1 MLGVSARRALDA
13 AYALFFDL
21 LAGTTTALATART
34 LAEERARAVAL
45 AALDRAKTAFFSNI
59 SHAFR
64 TPLTL
69 VLGSLDDA
77 LADGAHPLPAPQQE
91 RLALV
96 QRNTL
101 RLQRLV
107 NSLLDFARIGAGR
120 LQADFAPL
128 DLAAYTAEL
137 AGVFR
142 TALEKTGLALEVD
155 CPPLRAPVCV
165 DAGMW
170 EKIVFNLLSNALE
183 FTFAGGVRVSLR
195 EEDGQAVLR
204 VAGTGEG
211 LAAAELPKLFTRFY
225 RAEGTRSRSY
235 EGSGTGL
242 AFVQELVQLHG
253 GAITAE
259 SRVGQGST
267 FAVRLPLG
275 AAHLPA
281 EQVRDARPAAPLPS
295 PGAAFV
301 AEAQQ
306 WPAGAPAE
314 PAGPGAAPAEVAAG
328 ARPAD
333 EAAATILVVDDN
345 ADMRGYVQRILAR
358 EPQWTVRTAADGL
371 QALEDVAQQL
381 PDLVLSDVVMP
392 RLDGFGLLQALKQ
405 NPDTARIP
413 VVLLSARAGEEA
425 TVEGLDKG
433 ADDYLLV
440 KPFAA
445 RELLARVRTQLA
457 TTRTRQDNTRLRFAE
472 GELRAS
478 EQRYR
483 TLIEESPVAM
493 ALYLGPEIRIQYA
506 NALMLGYWGKPA
518 AVLGLSFRKALP
530 ELESQPFPALLEQVY
545 ATGQPYV
552 GVRQAATLLVA
563 GAS

>member
-1 MLGVSARRALDA
+1 MSARRALDA